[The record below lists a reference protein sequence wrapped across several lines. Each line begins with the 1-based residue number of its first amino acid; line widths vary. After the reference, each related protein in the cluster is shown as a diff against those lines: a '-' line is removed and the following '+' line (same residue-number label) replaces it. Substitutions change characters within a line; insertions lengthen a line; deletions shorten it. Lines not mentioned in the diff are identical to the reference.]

1 MKSKNVYQFDIYLV
15 KYLASKF
22 SQLMLVRVG
31 LARGF
36 VGAERRF
43 VAWMRDHDRVF
54 TGPEY
59 HFRLGVFLVNARFVR
74 EHNKRN
80 ASFRVGLN
88 KFAVYTRAEYEALL
102 GDVSHAR
109 GGASSVGGTG
119 DEECDWR
126 ERGVVSPVQDQGDCG
141 SCWAF
146 SVIQAVESQWA
157 IQHGVLHKLSEQELV
172 DCSPESAGCGGG
184 DRQRTL
190 DWVIEN
196 HDGCWMK
203 ASDYPY
209 EAATMSCRWDD
220 EKKVCKVVGSCVT
233 EMMNE
238 DVLMKAVATRGP
250 ASTSMDARWNTFM
263 LYSQGIYDEPQCNQ
277 LWLGHAVGVVGYGQ
291 EGSLKYWIV
300 RNSWGTDW
308 GENGYAR
315 MIRGKG
321 NQCGLATDVFFPVA
335 SP

>member
-1 MKSKNVYQFDIYLV
+1 MILALIGLV
-15 KYLASKF
+15 
-22 SQLMLVRVG
+22 
-31 LARGF
+31 RGF
-36 VGAERRF
+36 VGDEKCF
-43 VAWMRDHDRVF
+43 VAWMRENDKVF

-59 HFRLGVFLVNARFVR
+59 HFRLGVFLVNTRFVR
-74 EHNKRN
+74 EHNKRQG
-80 ASFRVGLN
+80 SFRVCLN

-102 GDVSHAR
+102 GDVSHVRA
-109 GGASSVGGTG
+109 GASSFVGETG

-126 ERGVVSPVQDQGDCG
+126 ERGVVNP
-141 SCWAF
+141 
-146 SVIQAVESQWA
+146 IQQWA

-172 DCSPESAGCGGG
+172 DCSPESLGCGGG

-209 EAATMSCRWDD
+209 EAATMPCRWDD

-238 DVLMKAVATRGP
+238 DVLMRAIATRGP
-250 ASTSMDARWNTFM
+250 VSTSMDARWNSFM

-321 NQCGLATDVFFPVA
+321 NQCGLATDVFFPIVR
-335 SP
+335 P